1 VRFRSHNSGW
11 LFQQGA
17 VRQLAIVL
25 FVLATAQ
32 IANAQL
38 RLTNT
43 FRISHETGLRNSR
56 SLNDAKSLQSTTSLI
71 GSPLDQ
77 LLKDLINPVF
87 SAAEE
92 LSFQDDFSK
101 AEVTRAET
109 GSLLGLNL
117 LATLEPGEP
126 RHANKPGGHSLW
138 MTWQAP
144 ASGVAT
150 FTTLESLFDTV
161 LAVYKG
167 NELTALTPVAANDDD
182 GGLLTSR
189 VRFNAVAGEKYHI
202 AVDGFGLAVGQTVL
216 NWVLDTKAAVLP
228 IISFLTPNQTV
239 GEGETIALQVNVENR
254 LVAYQW
260 FFEGK
265 PIQGATSSLLTIEKV
280 DFNKVGSYTVR
291 LMVDDLTVLSDRIS
305 VQIND
310 TDGQVQRTSAAYDK
324 IEESN
329 TATAAPKSTSTAS
342 STPKS
347 ASTAK
352 SGSVSHGYSTT
363 QTFSTVG
370 GSKDPGEPNHCGET
384 GGASQWYAWQSPTNG
399 TVMITTDGSNFDTV
413 LAVYIGPGDSYA
425 TLTNVACDNNSGANG
440 LTSRVSFKTKAGTT
454 YYIAVDGVNGAQ
466 GTVKLSI
473 VVGSEPKIVAQPE
486 SKAVYFGGNTTLT
499 VAAEASP
506 APRYQWSFN
515 GTNIVGATNAALN
528 LTGLSATNLGAYRVR
543 ITNSLGI
550 VLSIPAELTQVK
562 PLGIASGSMQ
572 NDGFHLS
579 INCPPGTNYV
589 LESTSN
595 FSVWT
600 QLTTNQSA
608 SGAFSFIDA
617 SALTNAHLFYRLR
630 SEF

>member
-1 VRFRSHNSGW
+1 
-11 LFQQGA
+11 LFCRRTIG
-17 VRQLAIVL
+17 QLTVVL
-25 FVLATAQ
+25 FVLVMTQ
-32 IANAQL
+32 TTNGQL
-38 RLTNT
+38 LLTNLIRANHESV
-43 FRISHETGLRNSR
+43 FRNTASSI
-56 SLNDAKSLQSTTSLI
+56 DAKSLLA
-71 GSPLDQ
+71 SPRD
-77 LLKDLINPVF
+77 LLLEDLLTPIL
-87 SAAEE
+87 SAGEE
-92 LSFQDDFSK
+92 LSFADDFFK
-101 AEVTRAET
+101 AEVTRAESGT
-109 GSLLGLNL
+109 LLGLNL

-138 MTWQAP
+138 MTWHAP
-144 ASGVAT
+144 ASGIAT
-150 FTTLESLFDTV
+150 FNTLDSLFDTV
-161 LAVYKG
+161 LAVYSG
-167 NELTALTPVAANDDD
+167 NELTALTPIAANDDD

-202 AVDGFGLAVGQTVL
+202 AVDGFGLAIGETLL
-216 NWVLDTKAAVLP
+216 NWALDTKAALLP
-228 IISFLTPNQTV
+228 VITFLTPSQTV
-239 GEGETIALQVNVENR
+239 GEGETIALQVTVENR

-265 PIQGATSSLLTIEKV
+265 PIEGANKSLLTIEKV

-291 LMVDDLTVLSDRIS
+291 LTADDLTVLSDRIS

-324 IEESN
+324 IEESGS
-329 TATAAPKSTSTAS
+329 ATAAPKSTSTATT
-342 STPKS
+342 TPKS

-352 SGSVSHGYSTT
+352 SGSVSHGYTTT
-363 QTFSTVG
+363 QTYSTVG

-399 TVMITTDGSNFDTV
+399 TVVITTDGSNFDTV

-454 YYIAVDGVNGAQ
+454 YFIAVDGVNGAQ

-499 VAAEASP
+499 VAAQAFP
-506 APRYQWSFN
+506 APSYQWSFN
-515 GTNIVGATNAALN
+515 GTNIAGATNAALN
-528 LTGLSATNLGAYRVR
+528 LTGLSPANLGAYRVR
-543 ITNSLGI
+543 VTNSLGL

-562 PLGIASGSMQ
+562 PLGIASSAML

-579 INCPPGTNYV
+579 IHCPPGTNYV
-589 LESTSN
+589 LESSPD
-595 FSVWT
+595 FSVWKP
-600 QLTTNQSA
+600 LTTNQSA

-630 SEF
+630 SEL